1 MKASKHSRQQS
12 DSVTSSRR
20 REALARNTLAQAQVY
35 QQRLSNTAAAAAS
48 AYYSMPSTEADVYDA
63 YHASAVM
70 PQQPQYQQYQQQ
82 QQQTVDQ
89 QGLRRSASTGGWSM
103 QEEQPQQSQFHQHHH
118 NFQQQQQQQQQ
129 PQPQQQQQ
137 KHKLYKQAEAK
148 SLLEARHRPSS
159 GAWSIRDDQ
168 QLITARSDGL
178 NWSQIQERFFPSKS
192 SNACRKRH
200 ERLID
205 SKGRGSDEAAR
216 MERIATHYVL
226 MREKLWRPLADLT
239 DEKWSFVEKTHGM
252 PSPTG
257 EIERLG
263 CLLDAIGRHA
273 SHLLE
278 LFLFPEALFACRVA
292 KEAAPRPAPHV
303 LLLQHRQHEHGGQMP
318 DARPKEASGAALVAV
333 VLPETHR
340 LAREPE
346 IHGQASHRKGPFGD
360 ARGAQGNANRD
371 KDEAVSQGH
380 ARVARRVG
388 PGEHAQACGLVLVAN
403 GPAQSHE
410 VRELPGKE
418 QARQQPA
425 ADGRAVTG
433 KKQLL
438 PGAILGGGF
447 TSCRR
452 PAHQRRDA
460 ADKGADPGIESRN
473 ALEWCVYPSIE
484 HDIGNTQKGDGRVYA
499 KVQAA
504 RADCTSQYGKEGGA
518 PFRNEPSHKRPVSCS
533 RHLGVGV
540 GLVEHVEKKS
550 APAGK

>member
-70 PQQPQYQQYQQQ
+70 PQQPQYQQYHHQQQ

-89 QGLRRSASTGGWSM
+89 PDLRRSASTGGWSM

-118 NFQQQQQQQQQ
+118 NFQQ
-129 PQPQQQQQ
+129 PPPQQQ

-226 MREKLWRPLADLT
+226 MREKLWQPLADLT
-239 DEKWSFVEKTHGM
+239 DEKWSFVEKTCLSSGLKNLQGVAKAANRRQRYDANAMAAAAAAAAAAGYDDDSGISGIGLTPVDENGTAASALAAYHSSPVPPP
-252 PSPTG
+252 PSP
-257 EIERLG
+257 
-263 CLLDAIGRHA
+263 
-273 SHLLE
+273 
-278 LFLFPEALFACRVA
+278 
-292 KEAAPRPAPHV
+292 
-303 LLLQHRQHEHGGQMP
+303 HGGGGNSSGSDVVVGQSF
-318 DARPKEASGAALVAV
+318 ASTTSQAASA
-333 VLPETHR
+333 TTTTTTTAY
-340 LAREPE
+340 LAHP
-346 IHGQASHRKGPFGD
+346 HHL
-360 ARGAQGNANRD
+360 
-371 KDEAVSQGH
+371 
-380 ARVARRVG
+380 
-388 PGEHAQACGLVLVAN
+388 AQAHLH
-403 GPAQSHE
+403 PAY
-410 VRELPGKE
+410 
-418 QARQQPA
+418 
-425 ADGRAVTG
+425 TN
-433 KKQLL
+433 
-438 PGAILGGGF
+438 IMYGGGGGG
-447 TSCRR
+447 TATQYHPQHAYSSSISSEGSLHPGYVSRR
-452 PAHQRRDA
+452 
-460 ADKGADPGIESRN
+460 GNES
-473 ALEWCVYPSIE
+473 A
-484 HDIGNTQKGDGRVYA
+484 
-499 KVQAA
+499 
-504 RADCTSQYGKEGGA
+504 
-518 PFRNEPSHKRPVSCS
+518 
-533 RHLGVGV
+533 
-540 GLVEHVEKKS
+540 
-550 APAGK
+550 

>member
-63 YHASAVM
+63 YHASTVL

-89 QGLRRSASTGGWSM
+89 QDLRRSASTGGWSM
-103 QEEQPQQSQFHQHHH
+103 QEEQPQQSPFHQHHQH
-118 NFQQQQQQQQQ
+118 HHHNNFQQQQQQQQQ
-129 PQPQQQQQ
+129 QQPQQQQQQ

-239 DEKWSFVEKTHGM
+239 DEKWSFVEKTCLSSGLKNLQGVAKAANRRQRYDANAMAAAAAAAAAAGYDDDSGISGIGLTPVDENGTAASALAAYHSSPVPPP
-252 PSPTG
+252 PSP
-257 EIERLG
+257 
-263 CLLDAIGRHA
+263 
-273 SHLLE
+273 
-278 LFLFPEALFACRVA
+278 
-292 KEAAPRPAPHV
+292 
-303 LLLQHRQHEHGGQMP
+303 HGGGSGSGGNSSGSDVVVGQSF
-318 DARPKEASGAALVAV
+318 ASTTSQAASA
-333 VLPETHR
+333 TTTTTAY
-340 LAREPE
+340 LAHP
-346 IHGQASHRKGPFGD
+346 HHL
-360 ARGAQGNANRD
+360 
-371 KDEAVSQGH
+371 
-380 ARVARRVG
+380 
-388 PGEHAQACGLVLVAN
+388 AQAHLH
-403 GPAQSHE
+403 PAY
-410 VRELPGKE
+410 
-418 QARQQPA
+418 
-425 ADGRAVTG
+425 TN
-433 KKQLL
+433 
-438 PGAILGGGF
+438 IMYGGGGGG
-447 TSCRR
+447 TATQYHPQHAYSSSISSEGSLHPGYVSRR
-452 PAHQRRDA
+452 
-460 ADKGADPGIESRN
+460 GNES
-473 ALEWCVYPSIE
+473 A
-484 HDIGNTQKGDGRVYA
+484 
-499 KVQAA
+499 
-504 RADCTSQYGKEGGA
+504 
-518 PFRNEPSHKRPVSCS
+518 
-533 RHLGVGV
+533 
-540 GLVEHVEKKS
+540 
-550 APAGK
+550 

>member
-82 QQQTVDQ
+82 QQQQQTVDQ
-89 QGLRRSASTGGWSM
+89 PDLRRSASTGGWSM

-118 NFQQQQQQQQQ
+118 NFQQ
-129 PQPQQQQQ
+129 PPPQQQ

-239 DEKWSFVEKTHGM
+239 DEKWSFVEKT
-252 PSPTG
+252 
-257 EIERLG
+257 
-263 CLLDAIGRHA
+263 CLSSGLKNLQG
-273 SHLLE
+273 
-278 LFLFPEALFACRVA
+278 VA
-292 KEAAPRPAPHV
+292 KAANRRQRYDANAMAAAAAAAAAAGYDDDSGISGIGLTPGGRGGTAGSRP
-303 LLLQHRQHEHGGQMP
+303 HGGGGNSSGSDVVVGQSF
-318 DARPKEASGAALVAV
+318 ASTTSQAASA
-333 VLPETHR
+333 TTTTTTTAY
-340 LAREPE
+340 LAHP
-346 IHGQASHRKGPFGD
+346 HHL
-360 ARGAQGNANRD
+360 
-371 KDEAVSQGH
+371 
-380 ARVARRVG
+380 
-388 PGEHAQACGLVLVAN
+388 AQAHLH
-403 GPAQSHE
+403 PAY
-410 VRELPGKE
+410 
-418 QARQQPA
+418 
-425 ADGRAVTG
+425 TN
-433 KKQLL
+433 
-438 PGAILGGGF
+438 IMYGGGGGG
-447 TSCRR
+447 TATQYHPQHAYSSSISSEGSLHPGYVSRR
-452 PAHQRRDA
+452 
-460 ADKGADPGIESRN
+460 GNES
-473 ALEWCVYPSIE
+473 A
-484 HDIGNTQKGDGRVYA
+484 
-499 KVQAA
+499 
-504 RADCTSQYGKEGGA
+504 
-518 PFRNEPSHKRPVSCS
+518 
-533 RHLGVGV
+533 
-540 GLVEHVEKKS
+540 
-550 APAGK
+550 

>member
-82 QQQTVDQ
+82 QQQQQTVDQ
-89 QGLRRSASTGGWSM
+89 PDLRRSASTGGWSM

-118 NFQQQQQQQQQ
+118 NFQQ
-129 PQPQQQQQ
+129 PPPQQQ

-239 DEKWSFVEKTHGM
+239 DEKWSFVEKTCLSSGLKNLQGVAKAANRRQRYDANAM
-252 PSPTG
+252 AAAAAAAAAAGYDDDSGISGIGLTPVDENGTAASALAAYPSSPVPPPPSP
-257 EIERLG
+257 
-263 CLLDAIGRHA
+263 
-273 SHLLE
+273 
-278 LFLFPEALFACRVA
+278 
-292 KEAAPRPAPHV
+292 
-303 LLLQHRQHEHGGQMP
+303 HGGGGNSSGSDVVVGQSF
-318 DARPKEASGAALVAV
+318 ASTTSQAASA
-333 VLPETHR
+333 TTTTTTTAY
-340 LAREPE
+340 LAHP
-346 IHGQASHRKGPFGD
+346 HHL
-360 ARGAQGNANRD
+360 
-371 KDEAVSQGH
+371 
-380 ARVARRVG
+380 
-388 PGEHAQACGLVLVAN
+388 AQAHLH
-403 GPAQSHE
+403 PAY
-410 VRELPGKE
+410 
-418 QARQQPA
+418 
-425 ADGRAVTG
+425 TN
-433 KKQLL
+433 
-438 PGAILGGGF
+438 IMYGGGGGG
-447 TSCRR
+447 TATQYHPQHAYSSSISSEGSLHPGYVSRR
-452 PAHQRRDA
+452 
-460 ADKGADPGIESRN
+460 GNES
-473 ALEWCVYPSIE
+473 A
-484 HDIGNTQKGDGRVYA
+484 
-499 KVQAA
+499 
-504 RADCTSQYGKEGGA
+504 
-518 PFRNEPSHKRPVSCS
+518 
-533 RHLGVGV
+533 
-540 GLVEHVEKKS
+540 
-550 APAGK
+550 

>member
-70 PQQPQYQQYQQQ
+70 PQQPQYQQYHHQQQ

-89 QGLRRSASTGGWSM
+89 PDLRRSASTGGWSM

-118 NFQQQQQQQQQ
+118 NFQQ
-129 PQPQQQQQ
+129 PPPQQQ

-239 DEKWSFVEKTHGM
+239 DEKWSFVEKTCLSSGLKNLQGVAKAANRRQRYDANAMAAAAAAAAAAGYDDDSGISGIGLTPVDENGTAASALAAYHSSPVPPP
-252 PSPTG
+252 PSP
-257 EIERLG
+257 
-263 CLLDAIGRHA
+263 
-273 SHLLE
+273 
-278 LFLFPEALFACRVA
+278 
-292 KEAAPRPAPHV
+292 
-303 LLLQHRQHEHGGQMP
+303 HGGGGNSSGSDVVVGQSF
-318 DARPKEASGAALVAV
+318 ASTTSQAASA
-333 VLPETHR
+333 TTTTTTTAY
-340 LAREPE
+340 LAHP
-346 IHGQASHRKGPFGD
+346 HHL
-360 ARGAQGNANRD
+360 
-371 KDEAVSQGH
+371 
-380 ARVARRVG
+380 
-388 PGEHAQACGLVLVAN
+388 AQAHLH
-403 GPAQSHE
+403 PAY
-410 VRELPGKE
+410 
-418 QARQQPA
+418 
-425 ADGRAVTG
+425 TN
-433 KKQLL
+433 
-438 PGAILGGGF
+438 IMYGGGGGG
-447 TSCRR
+447 TATQYHPQHAYSSSISSEGSLHPGYVSRR
-452 PAHQRRDA
+452 
-460 ADKGADPGIESRN
+460 GNES
-473 ALEWCVYPSIE
+473 A
-484 HDIGNTQKGDGRVYA
+484 
-499 KVQAA
+499 
-504 RADCTSQYGKEGGA
+504 
-518 PFRNEPSHKRPVSCS
+518 
-533 RHLGVGV
+533 
-540 GLVEHVEKKS
+540 
-550 APAGK
+550 